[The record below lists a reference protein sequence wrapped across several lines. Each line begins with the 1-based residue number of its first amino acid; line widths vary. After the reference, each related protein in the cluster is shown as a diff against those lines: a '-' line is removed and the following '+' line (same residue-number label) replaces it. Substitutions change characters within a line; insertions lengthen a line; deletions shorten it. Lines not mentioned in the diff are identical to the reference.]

1 METIKYLPPVLQNIK
16 EIQVLMSANDSEN
29 LSLNVAVENLYKDQ
43 FITTTESALQRYE
56 SMLGITPK
64 GTDTLEDRRF
74 RILAVYNKR
83 LPYTMIIL
91 KENLTTF
98 CGQDGYKLEMD
109 YERNTL
115 KVKIALTAKS
125 MYETVKSYLEGV
137 VPMHLYIDLTLLYNQ
152 YKMFHQYT
160 YSRLNQYTYNQLRE
174 EVIT

>member
-64 GTDTLEDRRF
+64 GTDTPEDRRF
-74 RILAVYNKR
+74 RILAVYN
-83 LPYTMIIL
+83 MIIL

-109 YERNTL
+109 YEQNIL

-152 YKMFHQYT
+152 YKIFHQYT
-160 YSRLNQYTYNQLRE
+160 YNWLNQYTYNQLRE